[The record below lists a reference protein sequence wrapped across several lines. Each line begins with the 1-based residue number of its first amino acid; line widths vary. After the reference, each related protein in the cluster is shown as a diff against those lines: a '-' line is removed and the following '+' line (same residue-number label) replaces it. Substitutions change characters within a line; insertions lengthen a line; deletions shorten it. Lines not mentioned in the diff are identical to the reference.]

1 MVKTKDADI
10 QFKDLLGNPIRINKE
25 MKPGSILPL
34 LNKKTSSTPRVF
46 DEGTKEEQM
55 QDWKNFRN
63 SATRPEV
70 VGFTITV
77 GYSIEGSKNSGT
89 ILTSLKI
96 VILNLFLR
104 HL

>member
-10 QFKDLLGNPIRINKE
+10 KFKDLLGNPIRINKE

-34 LNKKTSSTPRVF
+34 LNKKSSTPRVF

-104 HL
+104 NL